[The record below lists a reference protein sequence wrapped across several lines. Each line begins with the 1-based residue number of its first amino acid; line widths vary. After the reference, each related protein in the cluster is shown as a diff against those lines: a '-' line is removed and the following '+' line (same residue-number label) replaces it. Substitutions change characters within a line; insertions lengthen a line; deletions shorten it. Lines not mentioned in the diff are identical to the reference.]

1 MNAGIQFEKP
11 LTRKSISL
19 SFPNVSP
26 EPRQWI
32 SNNALFISCET
43 EDMYWQWFSKY
54 LSQKCYNGLQ
64 SSSTCH
70 PSVLFFLNLCFH
82 MIRVV
87 FAKCANRTRGT
98 RWPYKCHTNTVW
110 ERLTVRPRKW
120 PCLFIFFPT
129 FCRRSFQEWIIALGN
144 SKFKHMLLFY
154 RNIAVWGR
162 WPYLGDM

>member
-1 MNAGIQFEKP
+1 MFPQSLANGFPIMPYSYLVKP
-11 LTRKSISL
+11 KICICNG
-19 SFPNVSP
+19 FQNIWASP
-26 EPRQWI
+26 K
-32 SNNALFISCET
+32 
-43 EDMYWQWFSKY
+43 KY
-54 LSQKCYNGLQ
+54 YNCLQ
-64 SSSTCH
+64 SSSSCH
-70 PSVLFFLNLCFH
+70 PSVLCFH
-82 MIRVV
+82 MIGVV
-87 FAKCANRTRGT
+87 FAKCANRTSGT
-98 RWPYKCHTNTVW
+98 CWPYKCHTNTVW